1 MTSPSLPVILILII
15 IFFFLG
21 TSESHTPSS
30 NTSGSDVKH
39 DQDNQ
44 EINGKVDVALI
55 LKLQHKLAEVEREK
69 ARIQSR
75 LDEIDSS
82 PRSEKA
88 KFEAESTFRISEL
101 EMSNSELKSQLFEL
115 QNSIN
120 EGKRIAQEYSYNLM

>member
-1 MTSPSLPVILILII
+1 M
-15 IFFFLG
+15 
-21 TSESHTPSS
+21 
-30 NTSGSDVKH
+30 KH
-39 DQDNQ
+39 DQDTQ
-44 EINGKVDVALI
+44 DINGKVDVALI

-88 KFEAESTFRISEL
+88 KFEAEATFRISEL

-120 EGKRIAQEYSYNLM
+120 EGKIITKS